1 MTVKQDTYDIK
12 KLRRGAKGE
21 KIYPLLT
28 VIPAIILIAM
38 FTLYPLIYAVR
49 ISFLQYLLTRPKT
62 HPFIGLKNFEDVI
75 SSYYFRHSLSV
86 TAVYTITAVI
96 AVILFGLAVAHL
108 MNTKIRL
115 ANFVKIIILLPWA
128 VPVVVAGL
136 LWKWIL
142 NSDFGAL
149 NGILY
154 TFGLINSYIPFLADP
169 TLAKISII
177 VAHVWKEGPLV
188 AIFFLAGLQTI
199 PRELY
204 EAARIDGGGGWRLF
218 LDITMPLIKPIFLVV
233 LVYETLVA
241 ILTFDLI
248 YVMTGGGPGDA
259 TALISWFAY
268 AEIFKGLNL
277 GHGIALAIII
287 ALISLVLILL
297 YLRFLKSEEIVY

>member
-86 TAVYTITAVI
+86 TAVYTIAAVLV
-96 AVILFGLAVAHL
+96 VILFGLAVAHL

>member
-1 MTVKQDTYDIK
+1 MTVKQDTYEVK
-12 KLRRGAKGE
+12 KLRRGAQAE
-21 KIYPLLT
+21 RIYPILT
-28 VIPAIILIAM
+28 ILPAILIIAM
-38 FTLYPLIYAVR
+38 FTIYPLIYAVR
-49 ISFLQYLLTRPKT
+49 ISFLQYLLTKPKA
-62 HPFIGLKNFEDVI
+62 HPFVGLKNFEEVI
-75 SSYYFRHSLSV
+75 SSYYFRHALSV
-86 TAVYTITAVI
+86 TAVYTITAVTV
-96 AVILFGLAVAHL
+96 VILFGLGVALL
-108 MNTKIRL
+108 MNTKIRM

-154 TFGLINSYIPFLADP
+154 SFGLIQSYIPFLADP

-177 VAHVWKEGPLV
+177 TAHVWKEGPLV

-218 LDITMPLIKPIFLVV
+218 RHVTMPLLRPIFLVV
-233 LVYETLVA
+233 LVYETMVA

-287 ALISLVLILL
+287 ALITLVLILL
-297 YLRFLKSEEIVY
+297 YLRFLKAEEIAY

>member
-1 MTVKQDTYDIK
+1 
-12 KLRRGAKGE
+12 
-21 KIYPLLT
+21 
-28 VIPAIILIAM
+28 
-38 FTLYPLIYAVR
+38 
-49 ISFLQYLLTRPKT
+49 LQYLLTRPKA

-86 TAVYTITAVI
+86 TAVYTVAAVI
-96 AVILFGLAVAHL
+96 TVILFGLAVAHL

-218 LDITMPLIKPIFLVV
+218 RDVTMPLIKPIFLVV
-233 LVYETLVA
+233 LVYETMVA

>member
-21 KIYPLLT
+21 KIYPILT

-49 ISFLQYLLTRPKT
+49 ISFLQYLLTRPKA